1 MSTAHQETTRP
12 NGHDGMFSGLMNN
25 EKVDRFIRSPKI
37 TVPRPGKQPMNLHT
51 DRVRARPA
59 IAPNVSMM
67 LGDNAIG
74 LGLWGLLAPRS
85 VSNFLG
91 LKASDTTIRTVFG
104 AREMVTG
111 VTLAS
116 DPTKA
121 GMLWA
126 RVAGDA
132 FDIAVLR
139 SLTKPGNP
147 KASNAKLALGVVV
160 IVTALDLYAAYR
172 LTTVRRN
179 CR

>member
-1 MSTAHQETTRP
+1 MSLAHHDTARP
-12 NGHDGMFSGLMNN
+12 NGHDGMLSGLMNN
-25 EKVDRFIRSPKI
+25 ERVDRFVRSPSI
-37 TVPRPGKQPMNLHT
+37 SIPRPGKRRLRLHT

-59 IAPNVSMM
+59 VAPNVSMV
-67 LGDNAIG
+67 LGQNAIG

-85 VSNFLG
+85 LANFLG
-91 LKASDTTIRTVFG
+91 LNASDTTIRTVFG

-116 DPTKA
+116 DPTNA

-132 FDIAVLR
+132 LDIAVLR
-139 SLTKPGNP
+139 SLDRPDNP
-147 KASNAKLALGVVV
+147 KASNARLALGVVV
-160 IVTALDLYAAYR
+160 VVTALDLFAAYR
-172 LTTVRRN
+172 LSTVRRN